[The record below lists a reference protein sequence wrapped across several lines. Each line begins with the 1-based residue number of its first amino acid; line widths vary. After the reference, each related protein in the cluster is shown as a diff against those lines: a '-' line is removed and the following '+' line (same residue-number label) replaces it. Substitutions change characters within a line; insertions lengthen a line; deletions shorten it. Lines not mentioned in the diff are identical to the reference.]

1 VADPALV
8 LFENVAKV
16 YEPMPRSLRFLL
28 RSQVDERVH
37 ALRGVSLQLDRGD
50 VCVVI
55 GPNGA
60 GKSTLF
66 RILTGLTTPTEGR
79 AFISGLDTSVNS
91 SQIRR
96 RIGFAPAEE
105 RTLLLRHTCREN
117 LAFHGAMQG
126 LSGAGLARR
135 IEEVLEF
142 VGLGEAAG
150 RAAVALSTGM
160 RARLQLARALL
171 HDPDVLILD
180 EPTSAIDPVSA
191 RSIIRLVL
199 RAAKDRGAAVL
210 LSSHRL
216 EEIESLG
223 DHVLLL
229 DRGEPVFQGDLA
241 SFTRTF
247 ANPLIEVE
255 LDTASAAQAT
265 VERAAG
271 AGITGRVSHENPRVV
286 TLENMSSIPRAL
298 DLVDDQSTILAVRDK
313 TPTLLDVLEK
323 AWRPTE

>member
-1 VADPALV
+1 VTEPIVRFDDV
-8 LFENVAKV
+8 VKV
-16 YEPMPRSLRFLL
+16 YEPMPRSLRILL
-28 RSQVDERVH
+28 RSQVDSPIQ
-37 ALRGVSLQLDRGD
+37 ALRGVSLELGRGD

-66 RILTGLTTPTEGR
+66 RILSGLTTPTEGR
-79 AFISGLDTSVNS
+79 AFLDGHDTSLNS
-91 SQIRR
+91 SLVRR
-96 RIGFAPAEE
+96 QIGFAPAEE

-117 LAFHGAMQG
+117 LAFHGSMQDLRG
-126 LSGAGLARR
+126 AELSRR
-135 IEEVLEF
+135 IDDVLGF
-142 VGLGEAAG
+142 VGLGDAAD
-150 RAAVALSTGM
+150 RAAITLSTGM

-191 RSIIRLVL
+191 RSIITLVL

-229 DRGEPVFQGDLA
+229 DQGKTVFQGDLG
-241 SFTRTF
+241 SFTSRF
-247 ANPLIEVE
+247 SIPLIEVE
-255 LDTASAAQAT
+255 FNTAASAGAT
-265 VERAAG
+265 VEAADR
-271 AGITGRVSHENPRVV
+271 AGIVARASQGNPRVV
-286 TLENMSSIPRAL
+286 TLENITSIPLAMKL
-298 DLVDDQSTILAVRDK
+298 VSDQTDLVAVRDR

>member
-1 VADPALV
+1 
-8 LFENVAKV
+8 
-16 YEPMPRSLRFLL
+16 
-28 RSQVDERVH
+28 
-37 ALRGVSLQLDRGD
+37 
-50 VCVVI
+50 
-55 GPNGA
+55 
-60 GKSTLF
+60 
-66 RILTGLTTPTEGR
+66 
-79 AFISGLDTSVNS
+79 
-91 SQIRR
+91 
-96 RIGFAPAEE
+96 
-105 RTLLLRHTCREN
+105 
-117 LAFHGAMQG
+117 MQG
-126 LSGAGLARR
+126 LSGAELARR
-135 IEEVLEF
+135 IDEILEF

-229 DRGEPVFQGDLA
+229 DRGEPVFQGDLG
-241 SFTRTF
+241 SFTRRF
-247 ANPLIEVE
+247 SNPLIEVE
-255 LDTASAAQAT
+255 FDTATAAEAT
-265 VERAAG
+265 IERAAY
-271 AGITGRVSHENPRVV
+271 AGITGRVSHDNPRIV

-313 TPTLLDVLEK
+313 TPNLLDVLEK